1 MVLGAGQGVNA
12 ENLLDM
18 RGFERDTSSTMHVN
32 LKSLANLFSNP
43 IFMSAACSLIIVQ
56 FLKTLLNLF
65 KVTKTD
71 FKEALLVFL
80 WRTGGMPSSHSAI
93 AVSIS
98 SSIALTEGFSDLF
111 ILSLFLSLIVI
122 RDALG
127 VRRSSGLQAK
137 ALNRLGSEVG
147 SRLGLEYEPVREV
160 HGHTWPEVLVGALL
174 GFAIA
179 LFFSWGSMKNA
190 A

>member
-1 MVLGAGQGVNA
+1 VSGGGSTLK
-12 ENLLDM
+12 NLLDM
-18 RGFERDTSSTMHVN
+18 LVFEQDTSSTMHVN
-32 LKSLANLFSNP
+32 LKSLGTLFSNP
-43 IFMSAACSLIIVQ
+43 IFMSAACSLIVAQ
-56 FLKTLLNLF
+56 LLKTLLNLF
-65 KVTKTD
+65 KLNKTD
-71 FKEALLVFL
+71 YKEAILIFL

-93 AVSIS
+93 AISIS
-98 SSIALTEGFSDLF
+98 SSIAMTEGFSDLF

-137 ALNRLGSEVG
+137 ALNRLGNEVG

-179 LFFSWGSMKNA
+179 LFFSWESVKRIV
-190 A
+190 

>member
-1 MVLGAGQGVNA
+1 MTGVNA
-12 ENLLDM
+12 RDCLDID
-18 RGFERDTSSTMHVN
+18 GIERETCSKMHVN
-32 LKSLANLFSNP
+32 PGSLADLAANP
-43 IFMSAACSLIIVQ
+43 IFWSAACSLIVAQ
-56 FLKTLLNLF
+56 FVKTLLNLLHA
-65 KVTKTD
+65 KRAD
-71 FKEALLVFL
+71 LGDALLVFL

-98 SSIALTEGFSDLF
+98 SSIALTEGFSNLF

-137 ALNRLGSEVG
+137 ALNRLGAEVG
-147 SRLGLEYEPVREV
+147 PRLGLEYEPVREV

-174 GFAIA
+174 GLAIA
-179 LFFSWGSMKNA
+179 LFFCLMPKSRVL
-190 A
+190 